1 MRKMNEY
8 EYEIYDLIRNA
19 FHSQSGFFLNKQESY
34 DIMLK
39 VKQLFE
45 AREESIE
52 VALKATE
59 QGTQYCNYCKKETF
73 HTPKL
78 GLVFENKRLCS
89 VCSTSN
95 AIEE

>member
-39 VKQLFE
+39 VKQVFE
-45 AREESIE
+45 AREMKDIIDFCDRDRDDNGIE
-52 VALKATE
+52 A
-59 QGTQYCNYCKKETF
+59 N
-73 HTPKL
+73 
-78 GLVFENKRLCS
+78 
-89 VCSTSN
+89 
-95 AIEE
+95 